1 MLDLPEY
8 VWEDIACELSDD
20 DLNPK
25 DHPRSVDPV
34 VMRARFR
41 EQISRV
47 YDMIEMAQVRAR
59 RST

>member
-8 VWEDIACELSDD
+8 VWEDIAWELSDD
-20 DLNPK
+20 DLNPT
-25 DHPRSVDPV
+25 RSIDPV

>member
-25 DHPRSVDPV
+25 DYYSIDPV